1 MNLLTTKKTELLND
15 FQRFVIEDALR
26 NKRDFDL
33 IITKN
38 GYSDNTL
45 QIVNFPSINSLYD
58 YLYVNYSNIN
68 YDALYHLNDVHTVNI
83 VNILLD
89 LIKKELDLD
98 YKYRRLFLD
107 INDML
112 KKYDDFVIQYTYEN
126 YLTKEYKYYST
137 RSLNGFYLTVKK
149 EKAFI
154 FSDNKLLIDAVK
166 YAVDN
171 NLVIIDWLG
180 VDIL

>member
-112 KKYDDFVIQYTYEN
+112 KKYSIYV
-126 YLTKEYKYYST
+126 
-137 RSLNGFYLTVKK
+137 
-149 EKAFI
+149 
-154 FSDNKLLIDAVK
+154 
-166 YAVDN
+166 
-171 NLVIIDWLG
+171 
-180 VDIL
+180 

>member
-1 MNLLTTKKTELLND
+1 MNLLTTKKTELLNQY
-15 FQRFVIEDALR
+15 QRELIEDALK
-26 NKRDFDL
+26 NKRDYML
-33 IITKN
+33 IVTDEKN
-38 GYSDNTL
+38 FL
-45 QIVNFPSINSLYD
+45 KIVNYCSINDLYD
-58 YLYVNYSNIN
+58 FLFVNYYKLN
-68 YDALYHLNDVHTVNI
+68 YRALRKVNDDYTLDI
-83 VNILLD
+83 VDILLD
-89 LIKKELDLD
+89 LIKKELDLNSL
-98 YKYRRLFLD
+98 YHNVL
-107 INDML
+107 INVNEML
-112 KKYDDFVIQYTYEN
+112 HKYDDFVIQYTYEN

>member
-1 MNLLTTKKTELLND
+1 MNLLTTKKTELLNQY
-15 FQRFVIEDALR
+15 QRELIEDALK
-26 NKRDFDL
+26 NKRDYML
-33 IITKN
+33 IVTDENNFLK
-38 GYSDNTL
+38 
-45 QIVNFPSINSLYD
+45 IVNYCSINDLYD
-58 YLYVNYSNIN
+58 FLFVNYYKLN
-68 YDALYHLNDVHTVNI
+68 YRALRKVNDDYTLDI
-83 VNILLD
+83 VDILLD
-89 LIKKELDLD
+89 LIKKELDLNSL
-98 YKYRRLFLD
+98 YHNVL
-107 INDML
+107 INVNEML
-112 KKYDDFVIQYTYEN
+112 HKYDDFVIQYTYEN

>member
-1 MNLLTTKKTELLND
+1 MNLLTTKKTELLNQY
-15 FQRFVIEDALR
+15 QRELIEDALK
-26 NKRDFDL
+26 NKRDYML
-33 IITKN
+33 IVTDENNMLK
-38 GYSDNTL
+38 
-45 QIVNFPSINSLYD
+45 IVNYCSINDLYD
-58 YLYVNYSNIN
+58 FLFVNYYKLN
-68 YDALYHLNDVHTVNI
+68 YRALRKVNDDYTLDI
-83 VNILLD
+83 VDILLD
-89 LIKKELDLD
+89 LIKKELDLNSL
-98 YKYRRLFLD
+98 YHNVL
-107 INDML
+107 INVNEML
-112 KKYDDFVIQYTYEN
+112 HKYDDFVIQYTYEN